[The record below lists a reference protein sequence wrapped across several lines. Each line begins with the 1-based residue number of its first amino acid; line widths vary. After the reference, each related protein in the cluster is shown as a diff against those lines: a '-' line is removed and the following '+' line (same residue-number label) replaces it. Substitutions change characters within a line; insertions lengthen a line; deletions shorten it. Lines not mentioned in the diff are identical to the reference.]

1 MTAKEFL
8 YDWGGANVWLFQ
20 AINLHPPGR
29 LDEFM
34 EWLSRIGSYWNL
46 PLVAGGW
53 LAVALLL
60 RQANSSMAAQVLMQ
74 LKRLLV
80 GAAIAFV
87 LTAGLKLA
95 LDFPRP
101 AAVLAPSA
109 IHDDVVAAGEREYS
123 LPSGHAAFAALLA
136 ASLWPLIGLP
146 GQLTAALFALG
157 VGLSRI
163 WLGAH
168 FPADIVAGYAVG
180 LASAALA
187 ILQDPR
193 KAVTAAG
200 EGERQ

>member
-1 MTAKEFL
+1 MTAKELL

-20 AINLHPPGR
+20 AINRHPSGR
-29 LDEFM
+29 FDEFM
-34 EWLSRIGSYWNL
+34 EWVSRIGSYWNL

-53 LAVALLL
+53 LVIAILL
-60 RQANSSMAAQVLMQ
+60 RQANSSTAPQVLMQ
-74 LKRLLV
+74 FRRLLV

-101 AAVLAPSA
+101 AAVLAPNA
-109 IHDDVVAAGEREYS
+109 IHVVEAGERDYS

-146 GQLTAALFALG
+146 GQLTAALFAFG

-168 FPADIVAGYAVG
+168 FPADVVAGYAVG
-180 LASAALA
+180 LASAVLA
-187 ILQDPR
+187 VFMGARRDVETEI
-193 KAVTAAG
+193 G
-200 EGERQ
+200 ES

>member
-1 MTAKEFL
+1 VTAKEFL

-109 IHDDVVAAGEREYS
+109 IHVDVVAAGEREYS

>member
-101 AAVLAPSA
+101 AAVLAAVISSR
-109 IHDDVVAAGEREYS
+109 ILVVAGRAEPPKDS
-123 LPSGHAAFAALLA
+123 LTLN
-136 ASLWPLIGLP
+136 PL
-146 GQLTAALFALG
+146 
-157 VGLSRI
+157 
-163 WLGAH
+163 
-168 FPADIVAGYAVG
+168 
-180 LASAALA
+180 
-187 ILQDPR
+187 
-193 KAVTAAG
+193 
-200 EGERQ
+200 